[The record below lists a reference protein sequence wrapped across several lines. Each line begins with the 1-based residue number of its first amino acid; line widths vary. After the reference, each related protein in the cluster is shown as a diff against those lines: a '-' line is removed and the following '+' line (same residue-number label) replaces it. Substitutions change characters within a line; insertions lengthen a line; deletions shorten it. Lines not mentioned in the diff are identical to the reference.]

1 MKAKQSDNFNGSEE
15 SFLKRI
21 RAEIILTIV
30 PLDLQRDVPWFPQI
44 LINRVS

>member
-1 MKAKQSDNFNGSEE
+1 MKTMLRNDFNGSEE